1 MHTILG
7 SGGAIGTELAR
18 ALPGFKQ
25 DVRLVSRTPRKVNE
39 TDQLFPASLLD
50 AAQVDRAVEGSA
62 VCYLTA
68 GLAYKTSVWRTQ
80 WPAVMKNVIDACE
93 HHRTKFVFFDNVYAI
108 GGDNVKHIT
117 ENSPMSPTS
126 RKGEV
131 RATLDRMILEAVERG
146 KLQALIA
153 RSPDFFSDMKATSVV
168 MITVYEN
175 MVKGK
180 KAQWFGNADVLHSI
194 GYAPDLAMGTAML
207 GNTPDAFNKIWNL
220 PVDSETLT
228 GRQWVDLF
236 AGMLKKKPALQV
248 FPAWSVRALG
258 LFVPILKEMHEMLY
272 QFDRD
277 YFFDSS
283 KFTKTFGFTPKSNR
297 EALRETLTRLGH
309 TV

>member
-25 DVRLVSRTPRKVNE
+25 NVRLVSRTPRKVNV
-39 TDQLFPASLLD
+39 TDQLVPASLLD

-68 GLAYKTSVWRTQ
+68 GLAYTTGVWQSQ
-80 WPAVMKNVIDACE
+80 WPVVMTNVLDACAR
-93 HHRTKFVFFDNVYAI
+93 HNAKLVFFDNVYAI
-108 GGDNVKHIT
+108 GGDNVNHIT
-117 ENSPMSPTS
+117 EDSPISPTS

-131 RATLDRMILEAVERG
+131 RAALDRKVLEAVEKG
-146 KLQALIA
+146 KVQAIIA
-153 RSPDFFSDMKATSVV
+153 RAPDFFSDMKATSVM

-175 MVKGK
+175 LLKGK
-180 KAQWFGNADVLHSI
+180 KAQWFGSADVLHSM
-194 GYAPDLAMGTAML
+194 GYAPDLAMGTAIL

-220 PVDSETLT
+220 PVDKETLT

-236 AGMLKKKPALQV
+236 AGMLEKKPKVQV
-248 FPAWSVRALG
+248 YPTWSVRALG
-258 LFVPILKEMHEMLY
+258 LVVPVLKEMYEMLY

-277 YFFDSS
+277 YVFDSS
-283 KFTKTFGFTPKSNR
+283 KFTRTFGFTPKTNQA
-297 EALRETLTRLGH
+297 ALHETLTRLGH